1 MFPHQNS
8 CESYMEHM
16 VEAARRCQ
24 GGAQDNLEQSGEDFL
39 SLQQKFSVT
48 HGAYMVVAA
57 ATAKTVHRIIS
68 DDQGAAHLR
77 VGFNIISIE

>member
-1 MFPHQNS
+1 M
-8 CESYMEHM
+8 
-16 VEAARRCQ
+16 EAARRCQ
-24 GGAQDNLEQSGEDFL
+24 GGAQDNPRRSGENFL

-48 HGAYMVVAA
+48 HGAYMVDAA
-57 ATAKTVHRIIS
+57 ATVKTVHRIIS